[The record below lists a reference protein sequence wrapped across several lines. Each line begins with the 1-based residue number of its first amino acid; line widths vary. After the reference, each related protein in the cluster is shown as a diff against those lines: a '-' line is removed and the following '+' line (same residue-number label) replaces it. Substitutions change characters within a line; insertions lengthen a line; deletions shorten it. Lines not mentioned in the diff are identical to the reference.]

1 MGNDDKD
8 GQLTIDEIKIPY
20 LELLYFTINAE
31 QFHEKEIVCKFSE
44 TMITHFKLI
53 YDENKDNFC
62 RCQNSF
68 AWIDRKM
75 RFLE

>member
-1 MGNDDKD
+1 MK
-8 GQLTIDEIKIPY
+8 LC
-20 LELLYFTINAE
+20 FRINVE
-31 QFHEKEIVCKFSE
+31 QFHEKAMVCKFSE

-68 AWIDRKM
+68 AKIDRKIC
-75 RFLE
+75 FLEI